1 MFFKKVI
8 KYFNVNVWKY
18 LLLLHLHF
26 QDAKNL
32 WIEENACSLSIIFP
46 VTDEDSWSNSFIEF
60 V

>member
-1 MFFKKVI
+1 MFFEKVI

-18 LLLLHLHF
+18 LLLHLHF
-26 QDAKNL
+26 QDAKKL

-46 VTDEDSWSNSFIEF
+46 VTDGDSWSNPIIES